1 MVKSECG
8 IAAMGFYLPE
18 KEIPLLELAEKAGI
32 PDFVAKFAGAR
43 TVREAAA
50 DELPSQMAI
59 KAAEAALQNGGI
71 DPLEIDLII
80 YCGAGVP
87 DYILPPSSG
96 QVQAAIGADRAMGFD
111 LAQGCCGMLTGM
123 QVAKAQIALNEGC
136 NTVMLVTGDK
146 WSQFT
151 HHHTADSVFFGDG
164 GGAIIIKKNHPD
176 LQPIASQIITKGNYY
191 DLWSVQAGGLRHPA
205 SGETLQKN
213 MHTYQCIDPE
223 RARHEFKD
231 IYIPV
236 MVETVLESM
245 KKAGINREQVSFFS
259 MVNANLKVQEVLLA
273 QLEIPL
279 ERSSADYLER
289 FGHFGSQ
296 DTFFNLDLA
305 VRDGKV
311 SKGDYIVML
320 TTGIGFSWGSAV
332 IKY

>member
-1 MVKSECG
+1 MLDSQCG

-18 KEIPLLELAEKAGI
+18 KEVPLLELAEKAGI
-32 PDFVAKFAGAR
+32 PAFVAGFAGAR
-43 TVREAAA
+43 TVREARA

-59 KAAEAALQNGGI
+59 QAADTALSNGDI

-87 DYILPPSSG
+87 DYILPPSAG
-96 QVQAAIGADRAMGFD
+96 RVQDAVGADRAMGFD
-111 LAQGCCGMLTGM
+111 LSQGCCGMQTAL
-123 QVAKAQIALNEGC
+123 QIAKGQIALNEGC

-164 GGAIIIKKNHPD
+164 GGAIILKKDYPD
-176 LQPIASQIITKGNYY
+176 LQPVAGETITRGSYY
-191 DLWSVQAGGLRHPA
+191 DLWCIEAGGLRHPA
-205 SGETLQKN
+205 SINTLQEN
-213 MHTYQCIDPE
+213 MHTYKCIDPE
-223 RARHEFKD
+223 RARHEFKE

-236 MVETVLESM
+236 MVEAVRKAME
-245 KKAGINREQVSFFS
+245 KAGITRDQVGFFS
-259 MVNANLKVQEVLLA
+259 MVNANLKVQELLLA

-279 ERSSADYLER
+279 ARSSADYLKR

-296 DTFFNLDLA
+296 DTFFNMDLA
-305 VRDGKV
+305 VKDGKIN
-311 SKGDYIVML
+311 KGDYIVML

-332 IKY
+332 IRN

>member
-1 MVKSECG
+1 MSNSECG

-32 PDFVAKFAGAR
+32 PAFVAEFAGAR

-59 KAAEAALQNGGI
+59 LAAEAALQNGGL
-71 DPLEIDLII
+71 DPQEIDLII

-87 DYILPPSSG
+87 DYILPPSAG
-96 QVQAAIGADRAMGFD
+96 RVQDAVGAGRAMGFD
-111 LAQGCCGMLTGM
+111 LSQGCCGMLTGM
-123 QVAKAQIALNEGC
+123 QIAKAQIALNEGC

-164 GGAIIIKKNHPD
+164 GGAVILKKGHSD
-176 LQPIASQIITKGNYY
+176 LQPVASEIITKGNYY
-191 DLWSVQAGGLRHPA
+191 DLWCVQAGGLCHPA
-205 SGETLQKN
+205 SSETLQKN

-223 RARHEFKD
+223 RARHEFKE

-236 MVETVLESM
+236 MAETVLAAM
-245 KKAGINREQVSFFS
+245 KKAGINRDQVGFFS
-259 MVNANLKVQEVLLA
+259 MVNANLKVQEILLE

-279 ERSSADYLER
+279 ESSSANYLER

-296 DTFFNLDLA
+296 DTFFNIDLA
-305 VRDGKV
+305 VQDRKI